1 MRTTQRKKRK
11 QTVSNGSIDLRQ
23 PPNPATDKAVKKK
36 VSAKTIFLK
45 IVGLI
50 SLGLGFAGLFLPLL
64 PTTPFILL
72 SGWCF
77 ARSSP
82 KWHRWIHEHHEFG
95 PLIENWN
102 RNRSISKR
110 HKAFAVGILAM
121 SVISVWLSA
130 SPQLTDNL
138 RMAITGGLLTIGTFL
153 LATKSS

>member
-1 MRTTQRKKRK
+1 
-11 QTVSNGSIDLRQ
+11 LRRFL
-23 PPNPATDKAVKKK
+23 NPASDESVKEKS
-36 VSAKTIFLK
+36 SAKTILLK
-45 IVGLI
+45 LVGLI

-110 HKAFAVGILAM
+110 HKTFAIGILAL
-121 SVISVWLSA
+121 SITSVWLSS
-130 SPQLTDNL
+130 SPHLTENL
-138 RMAITGGLLTIGTFL
+138 RMAITGGLLTISTFL
-153 LATKSS
+153 LAAKTS